1 MTPSAWAKRFPRRS
15 PSAAGGYQP
24 HKSDLPTPPP
34 PAPEGRGRNPTAE
47 YKKELQ
53 TNLGELSDPP
63 PMSDI
68 APAKAAL
75 QELNKAVARANAAWN
90 RTQLVDALRS
100 VRYWTEQAEKAAKIV
115 AENA

>member
-1 MTPSAWAKRFPRRS
+1 MALWGLEFMTPSAWAKRFPRRS
-15 PSAAGGYQP
+15 PSAAGGYQ
-24 HKSDLPTPPP
+24 
-34 PAPEGRGRNPTAE
+34 
-47 YKKELQ
+47 
-53 TNLGELSDPP
+53 P